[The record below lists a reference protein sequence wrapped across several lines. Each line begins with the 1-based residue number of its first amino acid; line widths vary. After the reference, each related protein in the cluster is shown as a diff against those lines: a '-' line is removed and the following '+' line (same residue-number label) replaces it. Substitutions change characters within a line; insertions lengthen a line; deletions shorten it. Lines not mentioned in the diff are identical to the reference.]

1 MPTNYR
7 PFIVLCCRFM
17 GWLLSKVECT
27 CLSITI
33 LAVLLPFVQVISC
46 LPPLS
51 RTRHDNACHYPSF
64 SLPPRSTPHPISGGF
79 VGIVKSVKCPQG
91 HVLQLSDRDTGWS
104 CDGRRDDGGCRKE
117 SMPPGRRPNRY
128 RCQSCDY
135 DLCDACYEAKGQ
147 GTNPCERLFGRR
159 KEKSDF

>member
-1 MPTNYR
+1 MFCAVVLWVDYYPR
-7 PFIVLCCRFM
+7 SSAPASALPFSPFFSHSSKSYLALLPCLVHATIMRVII
-17 GWLLSKVECT
+17 LLSPC
-27 CLSITI
+27 
-33 LAVLLPFVQVISC
+33 
-46 LPPLS
+46 PLD
-51 RTRHDNACHYPSF
+51 RPLTQ
-64 SLPPRSTPHPISGGF
+64 ISGGF